1 MNTSRQE
8 RPWLAAAAEWTSKI
22 TTLAGQ
28 MVLPVLAGLWL
39 DRVVGTVWIF
49 LVLGAALG
57 FTSGMYQLVL
67 WVRAGVREPPRSTA
81 NQQTK
86 SPPSPTPPSLPT
98 HLGP

>member
-1 MNTSRQE
+1 MNRSWQE

-57 FTSGMYQLVL
+57 FTSGVYQLVL
-67 WVRAGVREPPRSTA
+67 WVRAEATEAQRTPTNPK
-81 NQQTK
+81 TK
-86 SPPSPTPPSLPT
+86 SPPSSNPPSPPGRS
-98 HLGP
+98 GP